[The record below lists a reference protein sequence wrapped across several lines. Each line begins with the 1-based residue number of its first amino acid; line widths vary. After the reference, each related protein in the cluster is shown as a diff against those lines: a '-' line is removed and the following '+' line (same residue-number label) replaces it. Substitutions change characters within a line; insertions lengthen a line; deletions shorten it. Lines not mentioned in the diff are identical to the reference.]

1 VTRFWPFRHL
11 GLKVWSVV
19 LAVML
24 WFIVAGEETV
34 ERGLRVPLE
43 LQQFPAGLELQDDA
57 PSLVDVRVRGA
68 SGALSRL
75 GPGDI
80 VAVLDLRA
88 ARAGRRLYQVTPEQV
103 RVPFGVQVTQV
114 TPPGIALVFEA
125 SAVKQVPIVP
135 AIEGNPAP
143 GFVVGKVTVEP
154 RTVDVVGPES
164 AVQRVTEAL
173 TESVEVMGAEKDVI
187 SSVSV
192 GFADV
197 SVRPRAP
204 RPALVTVQII
214 PGPVEREL
222 DAQPVHLENLSSG
235 LSAQVVPP
243 AITLVLRGTRVGVS
257 RVASADV
264 RASVDAGGLG
274 VGEYALPVRA
284 TTTSQDA
291 GVARVNPATVQV
303 RIVRTKN

>member
-1 VTRFWPFRHL
+1 MTRLWPFRHL
-11 GLKVWSVV
+11 GLKIWSVV

-24 WFIVAGEETV
+24 WFVVAGEETV

-43 LQQFPAGLELQDDA
+43 LQQFPAGLELQADA
-57 PSLVDVRVRGA
+57 PSSIDVRVRGA

-88 ARAGRRLYQVTPEQV
+88 ARTGRRLYQVTPEQV

-125 SAVKQVPIVP
+125 SAVKQVPITP
-135 AIEGNPAP
+135 AIEGNAAP
-143 GFVVGKVTVEP
+143 GFVVGKITVEP
-154 RTVDVVGPES
+154 KMVEVVGPQS

-173 TESVEVMGAEKDVI
+173 TESVEIMGAEKDVV

-192 GFADV
+192 GFADA

-204 RPALVTVQII
+204 RPALVTVQIV

-222 DAQPVHLENLSSG
+222 GAQPVHLDNLHSD

-243 AITLVLRGTRVGVS
+243 AVTLVLRGTRPGVN
-257 RVASADV
+257 RVAAADV
-264 RASVDAGGLG
+264 RASVDVGGLG
-274 VGEYALPVRA
+274 VGQYALPVRA
-284 TTTSQDA
+284 ITSSQDA